1 MNGRMRK
8 RPLGSTGMQ
17 VSELSLGTWGLS
29 GGGYGPVPESE
40 QDAVIERALALG
52 ITLFETSDAYAKGE
66 MERRLG
72 RHLPKTEDVVVVT
85 KIGTYLDPKL
95 NRKRFDAPF
104 LKASAEAARERLAR
118 ERIDVLL
125 LHNPSTQALVK
136 GEATAAMTELV
147 SAGVARSWGVSAG
160 NAEVAAA
167 AVDAGAQVV
176 EIPYNAFHTRVL
188 VRIASE
194 AQHKNVGILAR
205 SVLAYGL
212 LTGTWASSKEFPAED
227 HRSERWTP
235 DELRRRVLHLNALRP
250 SVVGPVTSLR
260 AVALRYALS
269 QPLIASVVIGPRKG
283 VQLDQLI
290 RDAGK
295 DKAYFPEG
303 GREALEARVR
313 SVGAK
318 P

>member
-1 MNGRMRK
+1 MNGHMRK
-8 RPLGSTGMQ
+8 RPLGATGMQ

-29 GGGYGPVPESE
+29 GEGYGPVPESE

-52 ITLFETSDAYAKGE
+52 ITLFETSDAYAKGD

-72 RHLPKTEDVVVVT
+72 RHLPKTDEVVVAT
-85 KIGTYLDPKL
+85 KIGTYLNPKL
-95 NRKRFDAPF
+95 NRKRFDPQF
-104 LKASAEAARERLAR
+104 LKSSAEASRDRLGR

-125 LHNPSTQALVK
+125 LHNPSLQALIK
-136 GEATAAMTELV
+136 GEATATMAELV

-160 NAEVAAA
+160 NGETAAA
-167 AVDAGAQVV
+167 AVDAGAQVI

-194 AQHKNVGILAR
+194 AQHKNVGVLAH

-212 LTGTWASSKEFPAED
+212 LTGTWPSSKEFPTED

-250 SVVGPVTSLR
+250 SAVGQITSLR
-260 AVALRYALS
+260 AVALRYVLS
-269 QPLIASVVIGPRKG
+269 HPMISSAVLGPRKG

-295 DKAYFPEG
+295 DKEYFPEG
-303 GREALEARVR
+303 GRESLEARVR